1 MGRGSGAGQPRVGL
15 PAAIVIAAVATAAAL
30 GVMFWTRYAF
40 QIRTLPE
47 RVMEWA
53 LLFISPDAFESG
65 IVQFGFQA
73 KIYALY
79 VAVGGMALIL
89 LLIGTLLLRFV
100 ASPWTVWASGP
111 ALYLVAMGLVMPVT
125 GGGLFGS
132 ELFQDPR
139 LVNAC
144 YSGIALTYASVLVV
158 GKWLAGRLARRAALG
173 ADPRTPA
180 NAGAGL
186 AARRAVLAALV
197 PTAAS
202 YAAVLWLGQRGG
214 GSTSSLP
221 LAKVELTPRPA
232 APPPA
237 VPPASPTAAPQPT
250 TAPAAGTAPAV
261 AAPTAAP
268 TVPPTPVPAPQ
279 PTAEPALPVPRPMNK
294 PLTRDQDGS
303 LTAGS
308 RQPGTLSELITPT
321 EAHYHVTKNPV
332 VDPVIEPRAWR
343 LVVDGEVQKPL
354 QLDYRTLRQLPSV
367 ETAKTL
373 ECISNLTAECQLTP
387 FGCELIGTARWTGVP
402 MKDVIDLAGGFK
414 PGVVS
419 VSLLGTDEFVS
430 VIPAEVALDPD
441 TIVAYEMN
449 GEVLPYEHGYP
460 ARVLVPGRYGFKS
473 AKWVMAIRPLTREVL
488 DWYGQRNWSKDG
500 IVKTM
505 TRIDVP
511 APGAALAPGSQR
523 IAGIAYA
530 ADRGIAKVEFS
541 ANGGRTWQPATLL
554 EAAPGKDAWVR
565 WEGTFELAGGA
576 TRLVARATDGTG
588 KLQTEQFSLAQP
600 EGASGWNS
608 IEVHGG

>member
-1 MGRGSGAGQPRVGL
+1 MPARVGL
-15 PAAIVIAAVATAAAL
+15 LASVATAAVATAAAL
-30 GVMFWTRYAF
+30 GLMFWTRDAF

-53 LLFISPDAFESG
+53 LLFVSPDAFETG

-73 KIYALY
+73 KVYALY

-89 LLIGTLLLRFV
+89 LLAGTLLLRFV
-100 ASPWTVWASGP
+100 ASPWLIWASGP
-111 ALYLVAMGLVMPVT
+111 ALYLVAMGLIMPVT

-144 YSGIALTYASVLVV
+144 YSGIALTYASLLLG
-158 GKWLAGRLARRAALG
+158 GKWLATRAGRPAALG
-173 ADPRTPA
+173 ADPRAPGMPVA
-180 NAGAGL
+180 RL
-186 AARRAVLAALV
+186 ATRRAILAGLV

-221 LAKVELTPRPA
+221 LAKVEITPRPA
-232 APPPA
+232 ASPPA
-237 VPPASPTAAPQPT
+237 LALASPTAAPKPDA
-250 TAPAAGTAPAV
+250 APAAAAPAAAPAT

-268 TVPPTPVPAPQ
+268 TPVPTPQ
-279 PTAEPALPVPRPMNK
+279 PTAEPALPVPKPMNK
-294 PLTRDQDGS
+294 QLTRDQDGS

-332 VDPVIEPRAWR
+332 ADPLIKPEEWR
-343 LVVDGEVQKPL
+343 LLVDGEVQKPV
-354 QLDYRTLRQLPSV
+354 QLDYLTLRQLPAV

-387 FGCELIGTARWTGVP
+387 FGCELIGTARWKGVP
-402 MKDVIDLAGGFK
+402 MKDVIELAGGFK

-430 VIPAEVALDPD
+430 VIPAEAALDPD

-449 GEVLPYEHGYP
+449 GDVLPYEHGYP

-473 AKWVMAIRPLTREVL
+473 AKWVMAIRPLNRDVL

-511 APGAALAPGSQR
+511 APGAALRPGPQR

-530 ADRGIAKVEFS
+530 ADRGIAKVELS
-541 ANGGRTWQPATLL
+541 ANGGRTWQAATLL
-554 EAAPGKDAWVR
+554 EPAPGKDAWVR
-565 WEGTFELAGGA
+565 WEGTFELTGA
-576 TRLVARATDGTG
+576 TTRLVARATDGTG

-600 EGASGWNS
+600 DGASGWNS
-608 IEVHGG
+608 IEVRAGDGG